1 MDAQE
6 KYDELLCAV
15 FNFLHDAHKHT
26 SISRMPTGGDMHLPS
41 VLIEF
46 ADLRLWTDFHH
57 VEATAPE
64 YERAH
69 DYGQKLFAHYDRLSQ
84 LLYDAMERKDI

>member
-1 MDAQE
+1 MTAQE
-6 KYDELLCAV
+6 KYNELLRAV
-15 FNFLHDAHKHT
+15 FNFLHDADQHT
-26 SISRMPTGGDMHLPS
+26 TTSRMPTGGDMFLPS

-64 YERAH
+64 YESAH
-69 DYGQKLFAHYDRLSQ
+69 DYGQKLFAHYNKLSQ